1 MRILILPL
9 MLSAALLT
17 CCAGLEALKDPPVAA
32 DSPLA
37 GQTKALDAAPV
48 GEPPKLSD
56 VERLLANPPKIEG
69 LEEKVDDL
77 NTSGRDTNTDPW
89 AAQPVG
95 ESTDDFVKAGRDRA
109 GTQ

>member
-1 MRILILPL
+1 MRTLILPL
-9 MLSAALLT
+9 TLGVALLSG
-17 CCAGLEALKDPPVAA
+17 CAGLEALQDPPVAA

-77 NTSGRDTNTDPW
+77 NTSGRDTNADPW
-89 AAQPVG
+89 AAQPTG
-95 ESTDDFVKAGRDRA
+95 ESTDDFVKTGRDRA